1 MAELMICGDGEV
13 RHDRATVGHIQWAAP
28 FADFGVAGVYDND
41 SDFGCDCWTEQDD
54 IDDLKGDLEREE
66 AARER
71 AENLLKGAVAEIE
84 KHKAE
89 VARLKAEAVS

>member
-13 RHDRATVGHIQWAAP
+13 RHDGATVGHIQWAAP
-28 FADFGVAGVYDND
+28 FADFGVAGVYDNY
-41 SDFGCDCWTEQDD
+41 SDFGGDCWTEQDD

-71 AENLLKGAVAEIE
+71 GKPAERRGRGNRKAQGRGGPAE
-84 KHKAE
+84 
-89 VARLKAEAVS
+89 S